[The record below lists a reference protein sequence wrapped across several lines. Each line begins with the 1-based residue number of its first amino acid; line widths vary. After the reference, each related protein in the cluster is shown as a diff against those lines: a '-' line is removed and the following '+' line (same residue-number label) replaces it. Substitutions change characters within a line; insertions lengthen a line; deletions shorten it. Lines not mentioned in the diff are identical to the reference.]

1 MDHLNHKVK
10 LNYGSQSG
18 IQEMDLF
25 TSVLKTNK
33 LRFIMM
39 MTLKQFQ
46 KVNSNIIIYTVVIN
60 LKKASRML
68 FSK

>member
-10 LNYGSQSG
+10 LNYGCQFG
-18 IQEMDLF
+18 IQEMELF

-33 LRFIMM
+33 LSFTMM
-39 MTLKQFQ
+39 MGLKQFQ

>member
-18 IQEMDLF
+18 IQEMELF

-33 LRFIMM
+33 LSFIMM
-39 MTLKQFQ
+39 MGLKQFQ

>member
-10 LNYGSQSG
+10 LNYGSQFG
-18 IQEMDLF
+18 IQEMELF

-33 LRFIMM
+33 LSFTMM
-39 MTLKQFQ
+39 MGLKQFQ